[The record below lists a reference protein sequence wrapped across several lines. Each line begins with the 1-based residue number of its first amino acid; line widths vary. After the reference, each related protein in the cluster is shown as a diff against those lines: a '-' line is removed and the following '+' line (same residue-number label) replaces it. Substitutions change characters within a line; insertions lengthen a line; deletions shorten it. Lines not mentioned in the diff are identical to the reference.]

1 MRKQDTP
8 ARRSD
13 FSTPPAS
20 SLELHINA
28 AASGID
34 TNALLSGGNADDHTG
49 LICHECAGFPSA
61 NSHAARARTTDIVM
75 PVKILKML
83 EVENLAVSGRAGN
96 PDLAYGQ
103 SLYFNRIIFALVGK
117 GSAPG
122 AEADTYCDRFKCQSQ
137 SSVLLLGRHGK
148 ARQYAHGEQ

>member
-1 MRKQDTP
+1 MRKQDTGV
-8 ARRSD
+8 RRSG
-13 FSTPPAS
+13 FSSPTAL

-28 AASGID
+28 AASDID
-34 TNALLSGGNADDHTG
+34 TNALLSGGNADYHTG

-61 NSHAARARTTDIVM
+61 DSHAARARTTDVIV

-83 EVENLAVSGRAGN
+83 EVENLAVSGRAGY

-103 SLYFNRIIFALVGK
+103 SFYFNRITFALVRK

-122 AEADTYCDRFKCQSQ
+122 A
-137 SSVLLLGRHGK
+137 
-148 ARQYAHGEQ
+148 

>member
-1 MRKQDTP
+1 MRKLGTP

-13 FSTPPAS
+13 FSAPPAS

-28 AASGID
+28 DASGVD
-34 TNALLSGGNADDHTG
+34 TNALLSGGNADDHAG

-61 NSHAARARTTDIVM
+61 NSHAARARATHIIV

-103 SLYFNRIIFALVGK
+103 SFYFNRISFALVGK

-122 AEADTYCDRFKCQSQ
+122 AEADAYCDRFERQPQ
-137 SSVLLLGRHGK
+137 RSVWFFCRLRK
-148 ARQYAHGEQ
+148 